1 MKNFIKK
8 IKKIIAQFLYRP
20 YLVFLFCLAFLFIN
34 LVLDGTLFQAFRFSR
49 DLRVVQNRIQH
60 LERKNEELKEKIKK
74 ANDPEFIEKELRER
88 LDYTEEGDLIFLFP
102 ENL

>member
-1 MKNFIKK
+1 MKK
-8 IKKIIAQFLYRP
+8 IRKGIHQLLYRP
-20 YLVFLFCLAFLFIN
+20 YLVFLFCLVFLFIN
-34 LVLDGTLFQAFRFSR
+34 LILDGTLFQVFRFSR

-60 LERKNEELKEKIKK
+60 LEEKNKELQEKIEK
-74 ANDPEFIEKELRER
+74 ANDPDFIEKELRER

>member
-1 MKNFIKK
+1 MKK
-8 IKKIIAQFLYRP
+8 IRKGIHQFLYRP
-20 YLVFLFCLAFLFIN
+20 YLVFLFCLVFLFIN
-34 LVLDGTLFQAFRFSR
+34 LILDGTLFQVFRFSR

-60 LERKNEELKEKIKK
+60 LEEKNKELEEKIEK
-74 ANDPEFIEKELRER
+74 ANDPDFIEKELRER